1 VLRRLPLLAPKAGKM
16 GKEGELK
23 AEVKMMKTLRI
34 NKGITGTGSSNMG
47 ECEQEVENNR
57 GMTGTEPEPELEI
70 ATGLEVMLLDDEE
83 EQPKPDDQEEQPKL
97 DDQDL
102 HSTSQLESCI
112 LDQEDGNVEIIFE
125 FTQDRWTWVNR

>member
-1 VLRRLPLLAPKAGKM
+1 MSKN
-16 GKEGELK
+16 
-23 AEVKMMKTLRI
+23 LRI
-34 NKGITGTGSSNMG
+34 NEDITGLGDTNIA
-47 ECEQEVENNR
+47 ERDQEVEHN
-57 GMTGTEPEPELEI
+57 GGITETEPEPELEN

-125 FTQDRWTWVNR
+125 FTQDHWTWVNR